1 MLHIPLPTAWQLRA
15 VGDTELVPDEL
26 TNRDI
31 TAVVPG
37 CVHLDLM
44 RENLIPDP
52 YLDLNEA
59 VVQWIGLANWEYS
72 TKFDVTPEAKS
83 EERIDLVCEGLDTIA
98 TVWINDVEVGRSENM
113 HVERRFDV
121 KAQLKVGGNA
131 IRIRFDSA
139 VYWARENMEA
149 LGELPH
155 ASSFSGSEP
164 FHFIRKNACN
174 FGWDWGPGLT
184 TAGVWKPIRLEAW
197 SVARIKSVKP
207 LVKVANEKVAVV
219 DFELELELAGKQVE
233 PWSSL
238 VFGLWCSDP
247 KGGAAHTTATGL
259 TSNPIKDGKN
269 TLTLTIQNPDLWC
282 PTGYGTQTLYKV
294 HVALEGSDNDYPR
307 HDETFVNIGLR
318 EVELDT
324 SADAIGAAWTVKING
339 REVWCKGANWIPDDV
354 FLPRANDPARLRGRL
369 QQAKDAGM
377 NMIRVWGGG
386 IYETDAFYDICDE
399 LGLLVWQDFLFACA
413 AYSEAEPMWQSIE
426 EEARFNVTRLS
437 KHPSLVLWNGCN
449 ENIWGF
455 FDWGW
460 EKKLEGRAWGAGY
473 YFDLL
478 PRVVAEVD
486 PSRPYWPGSPY
497 SGSMG
502 IHPLADAYGNKHM
515 WDTWNEVSFSHF
527 RRYSPRFASEFGH
540 QAPPTW
546 ATLTRAIPEGKRDPL
561 SPSMLSHQKAAGGQ
575 EKLHARLLE
584 HFEMPEGLDEW
595 IYLNQLVQAR
605 ALTVACEWFRTRSQ
619 CRGALYWQL
628 NDCWPVCSWSAIDG
642 DGQPKPLY
650 YATKRFFRDRLL
662 SIQPDGD
669 GLALWAHND
678 MDRTWVDTCDVWME
692 SLQGESWAKESLLFE
707 FSVPPRQLMR
717 VASLSE
723 LAPRNLQNDFL
734 RADCHDTE
742 AFWFFDV
749 DKNLAYPEPKWTAEV
764 DGQTLRITAQT
775 LLRDLT
781 INVDRFGG
789 SIAENGVTLLP
800 GETWEVEIG
809 GADLAGVDFGGRP
822 VVQCANWYGKR

>member
-1 MLHIPLPTAWQLRA
+1 MLKIPLPTAWQLRA
-15 VGDTELVPDEL
+15 VGAAELVPPEII
-26 TNRDI
+26 NRAI
-31 TAVVPG
+31 PAAVPG

-59 VVQWIGLANWEYS
+59 VVQWIGFTDWEYS
-72 TKFDVTPEAKS
+72 TQFDVTAEAMQ

-98 TVWINDVEVGRSENM
+98 TVWVNDVEVGRSENM
-113 HVERRFDV
+113 HVERSFDV
-121 KAQLKVGGNA
+121 KAHLKVGSNA

-139 VYWARENMEA
+139 VYWARANMER

-197 SVARIKSVKP
+197 SVARIKSVRP

-219 DFELELELAGKQVE
+219 DVMVDVEYAGAEGTGPILEVSSELDGHKGKFDGQEGYAANFSQVSDGLNTAYMDLCIQE
-233 PWSSL
+233 PK
-238 VFGLWCSDP
+238 LW
-247 KGGAAHTTATGL
+247 
-259 TSNPIKDGKN
+259 
-269 TLTLTIQNPDLWC
+269 W
-282 PTGYGTQTLYKV
+282 PTGYGEQPSYKLGV
-294 HVALEGSDNDYPR
+294 SIELE
-307 HDETFVNIGLR
+307 DEGKTVDEWEAQIGLR
-318 EVELDT
+318 EVELET
-324 SADAIGAAWTVKING
+324 GADAIGAAWTVKING

-354 FLPRANDPARLRGRL
+354 FLPRANDPARLRERL

-413 AYSEAEPMWQSIE
+413 AYSEAPSMWQSIE

-437 KHPSLVLWNGCN
+437 RHPSLVLWNGCN

-460 EKKLEGRAWGAGY
+460 EKNLEGRAWGAGY

-497 SGSMG
+497 SGSMQ

-546 ATLTRAIPEGKRDPL
+546 STLTRAIPDGKRDPL

-584 HFEMPEGLDEW
+584 HFEMPDGLDEW

-605 ALTVACEWFRTRSQ
+605 ALTVACEWFRTRGQ

-642 DGQPKPLY
+642 AGQPKPLY

-678 MDRTWVDTCDVWME
+678 SDEVWIDSAEVQLM
-692 SLQGESWAKESLLFE
+692 SMGGEAIKGEMFNLT
-707 FSVPPRQLMR
+707 VKPRQLTR
-717 VASLSE
+717 VASLKNVMASDHQKQY
-723 LAPRNLQNDFL
+723 LTVDSLYGD
-734 RADCHDTE
+734 E
-742 AFWFFDV
+742 ANWFFDV
-749 DKNLAYPEPKWTAEV
+749 DKNLHYPEPEFKWWVKGNILGIKAE
-764 DGQTLRITAQT
+764 TLI
-775 LLRDLT
+775 RDLT

-789 SIAENGVTLLP
+789 VAD
-800 GETWEVEIG
+800 WQKRRDA
-809 GADLAGVDFGGRP
+809 GAG
-822 VVQCANWYGKR
+822 

>member
-1 MLHIPLPTAWQLRA
+1 M
-15 VGDTELVPDEL
+15 
-26 TNRDI
+26 
-31 TAVVPG
+31 
-37 CVHLDLM
+37 
-44 RENLIPDP
+44 
-52 YLDLNEA
+52 
-59 VVQWIGLANWEYS
+59 
-72 TKFDVTPEAKS
+72 
-83 EERIDLVCEGLDTIA
+83 
-98 TVWINDVEVGRSENM
+98 
-113 HVERRFDV
+113 
-121 KAQLKVGGNA
+121 
-131 IRIRFDSA
+131 
-139 VYWARENMEA
+139 
-149 LGELPH
+149 
-155 ASSFSGSEP
+155 
-164 FHFIRKNACN
+164 
-174 FGWDWGPGLT
+174 
-184 TAGVWKPIRLEAW
+184 
-197 SVARIKSVKP
+197 
-207 LVKVANEKVAVV
+207 
-219 DFELELELAGKQVE
+219 
-233 PWSSL
+233 
-238 VFGLWCSDP
+238 
-247 KGGAAHTTATGL
+247 
-259 TSNPIKDGKN
+259 
-269 TLTLTIQNPDLWC
+269 
-282 PTGYGTQTLYKV
+282 
-294 HVALEGSDNDYPR
+294 
-307 HDETFVNIGLR
+307 
-318 EVELDT
+318 
-324 SADAIGAAWTVKING
+324 KING

-386 IYETDAFYDICDE
+386 IYETDAFYDLCDE

-413 AYSEAEPMWQSIE
+413 AYSEAPAMWQSIE

-437 KHPSLVLWNGCN
+437 RHPSLVLWNGCN

-460 EKKLEGRAWGAGY
+460 EQKLGGRAWGAGY

-478 PRVVAEVD
+478 PRVVAELD

-502 IHPLADAYGNKHM
+502 IHPLADAYGNKHL

-546 ATLTRAIPEGKRDPL
+546 STLTRAIPEGKRDPL

-584 HFEMPEGLDEW
+584 HFEMPDGLDEW

-605 ALTVACEWFRTRSQ
+605 AMTVACEWFRTRSQ

-642 DGQPKPLY
+642 DGRPKPLY
-650 YATKRFFRDRLL
+650 WATKRFFRPRLL
-662 SIQPDGD
+662 TIQPDGD

-678 MDRTWVDTCDVWME
+678 SDEVWSEPVYYQLLRLSDDVCVDFSDFGSKIGPRELKRVSAMGRLGHFTVTANHYLCVKM
-692 SLQGESWAKESLLFE
+692 GET
-707 FSVPPRQLMR
+707 R
-717 VASLSE
+717 
-723 LAPRNLQNDFL
+723 
-734 RADCHDTE
+734 

-749 DKNLAYPEPKWTAEV
+749 DKNLAYPEPKWDWEV

-781 INVDRFGG
+781 VNVDRFGG
-789 SIAENGVTLLP
+789 SIRENGVTLLP
-800 GETWEVEIG
+800 GETWEVEIT

-822 VVQCANWYGKR
+822 VVQCANWYGAK

>member
-1 MLHIPLPTAWQLRA
+1 MLKIPLPTAWQLRA
-15 VGDTELVPDEL
+15 VGAAELVPPEL
-26 TNRDI
+26 QNRDI
-31 TAVVPG
+31 PAQVPG

-59 VVQWIGLANWEYS
+59 VVQWIGFTDWEYS
-72 TKFDVTPEAKS
+72 TQFDVTPEAMR

-98 TVWINDVEVGRSENM
+98 TVWVNDVEVGRSENI

-121 KAQLKVGGNA
+121 KAQLRLGSNA

-139 VYWARENMEA
+139 VTWARANMA
-149 LGELPH
+149 KLGELPH

-184 TAGVWKPIRLEAW
+184 TVGVWKPIRLECW
-197 SVARIKSVKP
+197 SVARIKSVRP
-207 LVKVANEKVAVV
+207 MVKVANEKVAVV
-219 DFELELELAGKQVE
+219 DFELELELARMDAGISALGVQLVISDETDRNVE
-233 PWSSL
+233 VVYTL
-238 VFGLWCSDP
+238 VNNMTWTVPVTLRDP
-247 KGGAAHTTATGL
+247 
-259 TSNPIKDGKN
+259 SI
-269 TLTLTIQNPDLWC
+269 WW
-282 PTGYGTQTLYKV
+282 PTGYGEQPLYKAHLDV
-294 HVALEGSDNDYPR
+294 SHEQSGALL
-307 HDETFVNIGLR
+307 DEWDAQIGLR

-324 SADAIGAAWTVKING
+324 SPDAIGAAWTVKING

-354 FLPRANDPARLRGRL
+354 FLPRANDPARLRQRL

-413 AYSEAEPMWQSIE
+413 AYSEAESMWQSIE

-437 KHPSLVLWNGCN
+437 RHPSLVLWNGCN

-460 EKKLEGRAWGAGY
+460 EKKLQGKAWGAGY

-497 SGSMG
+497 SGSMQ

-546 ATLTRAIPEGKRDPL
+546 ATLTRAIPQGKRDPL

-584 HFEMPEGLDEW
+584 HFGMPDELDEW

-642 DGQPKPLY
+642 DGRPKPLY
-650 YATKRFFRDRLL
+650 YATKRFFRPRLL

-678 MDRTWVDTCDVWME
+678 SDEDWFGDGSIRLMTMDGEEKESDGLKVFIPARELVRVC
-692 SLQGESWAKESLLFE
+692 SLQGFEPNDKSGEFLKVFLLDTDT
-707 FSVPPRQLMR
+707 
-717 VASLSE
+717 
-723 LAPRNLQNDFL
+723 DFGMNGE
-734 RADCHDTE
+734 C
-742 AFWFFDV
+742 FWFFDV
-749 DKNLAYPEPKWTAEV
+749 DKNLVYPEPKWTAEV
-764 DGQTLRITAQT
+764 EGQKLRITAQT

-781 INVDRFGG
+781 LNVDRFGG
-789 SIAENGVTLLP
+789 SIGENGVTLLP
-800 GETWEVEIG
+800 GETWEVEIS

-822 VVQCANWYGKR
+822 VVQCANWYGRG